1 MLFLFINFQFLFSNF
16 CSNKSFSLWQIKKA
30 SRKKG
35 VKNIR
40 SIPKILSVSLL
51 IITISILVLSL
62 IISQGLPDVFEVK
75 RGNILSLNSPI
86 SVIQQSSNS
95 PVKKTLE
102 NNNSNLSQAD
112 IMLFGIIPIKSVMV
126 EAIDPINVYI
136 GGDAFG
142 IKVYTDGVV
151 VVSMS
156 SVETK
161 NGYINP
167 AEKCGIKV
175 GDIIMAV
182 DGKTVTTNRELS
194 EIITQCKGKTLKFSI
209 KRNKEAFDVNFTPV
223 LSKNDGNYKAGIW
236 VRDSTAG
243 IGTITYIDPVNNIY
257 GGLGH
262 AVCDVDTGEIMP
274 LLSGEI
280 LDAEVY
286 DVSPSSKGS
295 PGEIKGRFTKTS
307 IGKVL
312 LNCDCGVYGIYCGN
326 ISDGKQY
333 EIAMPQDIKKGSAK
347 IICEVSGS
355 KDTYDCV
362 IEKVLLNSSNGLR
375 DMVIRIT
382 DPDLLKLS
390 GGIVQGMSGSPII
403 QDDKLV
409 GAITHVIVDDP
420 AKGYGTF
427 AYDMYKTGQTIISDK
442 NLKIAS

>member
-1 MLFLFINFQFLFSNF
+1 M
-16 CSNKSFSLWQIKKA
+16 WQIKKA

-35 VKNIR
+35 VNNIR
-40 SIPKILSVSLL
+40 SIPKVLSFTLTVVSL
-51 IITISILVLSL
+51 IILVLSL

-86 SVIQQSSNS
+86 SVNQQNSNS
-95 PVKKTLE
+95 PFRRTLE
-102 NNNSNLSQAD
+102 NNDSNLSSAD

-182 DGKTVTTNRELS
+182 DGKTVTTNKELS
-194 EIITQCKGKTLKFSI
+194 NIITQCKGKTLKFSI
-209 KRNKEAFDVNFTPV
+209 KRNNEAFDVNFTPV
-223 LSKNDGNYKAGIW
+223 VSKTDGNYKAGIW

-243 IGTITYIDPVNNIY
+243 IGTITYIDPKTNVY

-262 AVCDVDTGEIMP
+262 AVCDIDTGEIMP

-286 DVSPSSKGS
+286 DVSPSSKV
-295 PGEIKGRFTKTS
+295 PPER
-307 IGKVL
+307 
-312 LNCDCGVYGIYCGN
+312 
-326 ISDGKQY
+326 
-333 EIAMPQDIKKGSAK
+333 
-347 IICEVSGS
+347 
-355 KDTYDCV
+355 
-362 IEKVLLNSSNGLR
+362 
-375 DMVIRIT
+375 
-382 DPDLLKLS
+382 
-390 GGIVQGMSGSPII
+390 
-403 QDDKLV
+403 
-409 GAITHVIVDDP
+409 
-420 AKGYGTF
+420 
-427 AYDMYKTGQTIISDK
+427 
-442 NLKIAS
+442 